1 MLIPWLELTT
11 LMERTERDV
20 NDFAVPF
27 ACSEDGNR
35 VFCWTP
41 KTHGSLFFAYHTAP
55 AVGAISLATAVADCA
70 ASFGVD
76 VLRPDWEEE
85 GADPSP
91 GRVLEWLEK
100 AWQVYDDQRRH
111 GRREKPLIL
120 LVSNYEK
127 HKALNEEGEC
137 NPWGVHSRTNDLV
150 NNGPDL
156 NIYTLVTYSFAPG
169 PPFGLP
175 GDRESDN
182 MFRGKY
188 ASRVVM
194 YDEEDITTSEVR
206 VIPAPRRAS
215 SEQEHYDVDLLR
227 PDQIAQGLSHDEL
240 GEE

>member
-20 NDFAVPF
+20 NDFVVPF
-27 ACSEDGNR
+27 ACSEDGNK

-41 KTHGSLFFAYHTAP
+41 KTHGSLFFAYHTTP
-55 AVGAISLATAVADCA
+55 AVGAISLATAMADYA

-76 VLRPDWEEE
+76 VLRPDWEE

-91 GRVLEWLEK
+91 ERVLEWLENL
-100 AWQVYDDQRRH
+100 WQLYDHQRDL
-111 GRREKPLIL
+111 GPRERPLIV
-120 LVSNYEK
+120 LVPNYEK
-127 HKALNEEGEC
+127 HKALNEEEC
-137 NPWGVHSRTNDLV
+137 NPWEVHSRTNDLV

-156 NIYTLVTYSFAPG
+156 NIYTLVTYTFAPSG

-182 MFRGKY
+182 MFRGEY

-194 YDEEDITTSEVR
+194 YDEEDDITTSEAKV
-206 VIPAPRRAS
+206 VPAPVVPVPNRRTTTWTSCA
-215 SEQEHYDVDLLR
+215 R
-227 PDQIAQGLSHDEL
+227 ARLSR
-240 GEE
+240 G